1 MSGVKVFKSAASGG
15 ADSDNV
21 TIELQV
27 LWGGNPV
34 SLCPHFNM
42 VPTCFSTSMASAGN
56 SHSVLD
62 PYQNVSSK
70 KHH

>member
-34 SLCPHFNM
+34 SSHPHLKEILPCSNTQLRLC
-42 VPTCFSTSMASAGN
+42 C
-56 SHSVLD
+56 
-62 PYQNVSSK
+62 
-70 KHH
+70 